1 MKITKPLFAL
11 LAFSLCTTALHAAA
25 AEPAKP
31 KTLADY
37 PQSISQIIQRS
48 TLLESA
54 VSQLHSMV
62 FKRNGG
68 TDSLSKEDIAE
79 QKQQQIQQMRVSQV
93 SQVLRHDLNNDGSVT
108 LDEIKAALSK
118 VRHRQT
124 HSIYDRQIEQM
135 MQLDSD
141 GDNSISYPE
150 MRDLKPEQM
159 ESIERRFSIHED
171 LLKLDPTPDT
181 PLTLEDLRNI
191 TKSAFALADTDGNNV
206 LSDEEKEALMPVTRS
221 HHPSR
226 HTRIQTEEKLDTP
239 KDNEI
244 HVVGIYEGNERT
256 DGVIH
261 GPQAKISI
269 DRPGQK
275 VTLFLTSY
283 DRVLWMIDP
292 SEKTTIDQIVISS
305 YTDGSKILV
314 DGKERKPD
322 VKLKKNIFTY
332 KEDSSRFREL
342 LTVIKHMTGHDRI
355 SSFSGKYG
363 APEEGFSIQEVS
375 DDVDLKES
383 RLEDLLAPADKIP
396 KATFTGIVNGV
407 PAEYDLQG
415 NRVKS
420 LPTRV
425 AGSIE
430 VPEEEAFYRL
440 TSKGLEKYDAKGKR
454 VAEIPTSLDVPT
466 FSWATGITYDTKRNR
481 VVISSFGGEGYLY
494 AYYPKK
500 DKWEVI
506 SSLKN
511 TDIQRIAY
519 DKETDSYIAVGGHI
533 GSSAQGISLIFF
545 SPDGERTK
553 NFTIPMSKLPAFTD
567 TFDAGNGPGPAVEVI
582 PTKEH
587 YILIS
592 SGSHARSARNSGVQ
606 RIYAYDRESEKVM
619 LTWAAEA
626 KRE

>member
-1 MKITKPLFAL
+1 MKTTKTLFAL
-11 LAFSLCTTALHAAA
+11 LSFSLCTTALHAAA

-54 VSQLHSMV
+54 VSQLHNRV
-62 FKRNGG
+62 FSRNGG

-79 QKQQQIQQMRVSQV
+79 QKQQQMQQMRVSQV

-108 LDEIKAALSK
+108 PEEIKATLTK
-118 VRHRQT
+118 IPHRQA
-124 HSIYDRQIEQM
+124 YMVYEKQIEQM
-135 MQLDSD
+135 MQLDGD
-141 GDNSISYPE
+141 GDNIISYPE
-150 MRDLKPEQM
+150 MRELKPEQL

-206 LSDEEKEALMPVTRS
+206 LSDEEKEALMLVTRS
-221 HHPSR
+221 HSPSR
-226 HTRIQTEEKLDTP
+226 HARIQTEEKLDTP

-269 DRPGQK
+269 DRPGEK

-283 DRVLWMIDP
+283 DRVLWMIEP

-314 DGKERKPD
+314 NGEERKPD

-363 APEEGFSIQEVS
+363 APEEGFNIESVS
-375 DDVDLKES
+375 QDVDLKES

-396 KATFTGIVNGV
+396 EATFTGVLNGI

-415 NRVKS
+415 KRIKY
-420 LPTRV
+420 LTMRV

-430 VPEEEAFYRL
+430 VPEEEAYYRL
-440 TSKGLEKYDAKGKR
+440 TSEGLDKYDAKGKLLK
-454 VAEIPTSLDVPT
+454 EIPASLDVPT
-466 FSWATGITYDTKRNR
+466 FSWATGITYDSKRKR
-481 VVISSFGGEGYLY
+481 IVVSSFGGEGYLY
-494 AYYPKK
+494 AYYPKT

-506 SSLKN
+506 RSLQN

-519 DKETDSYIAVGGHI
+519 DKETDSYIAIGGHL
-533 GSSAQGISLIFF
+533 GSSAQGVPLIFF
-545 SPDGERTK
+545 SPVGERTK
-553 NFTIPMSKLPAFTD
+553 NITIPLSELPAFTD
-567 TFDAGNGPGPAVEVI
+567 TFDSGNGPGPVVEVI
-582 PTKEH
+582 PIKGH
-587 YILIS
+587 FIIIS
-592 SGSHARSARNSGVQ
+592 SSGHARSARNTVVQ
-606 RIYAYDRESEKVM
+606 RIYAYNRKSKEVL
-619 LTWAAEA
+619 LTWAAGA
-626 KRE
+626 KTE